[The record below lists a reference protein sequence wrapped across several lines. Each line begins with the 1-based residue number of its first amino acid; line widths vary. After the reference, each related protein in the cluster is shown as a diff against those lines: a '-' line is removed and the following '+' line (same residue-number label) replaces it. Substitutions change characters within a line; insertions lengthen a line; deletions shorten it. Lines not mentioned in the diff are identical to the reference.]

1 MFRGAPESRF
11 PCPGVSLGLRMREDT
26 YEQTHHAEMQQ
37 AKELRKRRSLMAPK
51 DTPQAFIELLRGL
64 RAVRQFRQQA
74 IPQEVIDVLRSAGSL
89 VRERQ

>member
-1 MFRGAPESRF
+1 
-11 PCPGVSLGLRMREDT
+11 
-26 YEQTHHAEMQQ
+26 MQQ

-74 IPQEVIDVLRSAGSL
+74 IPQEVIDALRSAGSL

>member
-1 MFRGAPESRF
+1 
-11 PCPGVSLGLRMREDT
+11 
-26 YEQTHHAEMQQ
+26 
-37 AKELRKRRSLMAPK
+37 MAPK